1 MPSNLLFCSCKARC
15 ATKTC
20 PCKKNRMSCTP
31 ACHPLS
37 TCCNICSSPTTPETI
52 YLSGEMSP
60 ARKEDCWKVIGTTM
74 LNDNDKACIQSHLW
88 LNDKVIFAAEQ
99 LLKQQHS
106 HVHGLQDTIL
116 QCTATL
122 EVMASKQFIQI
133 LNHGNNHWI
142 TISTMGCT
150 LGTVNVYDSMNL
162 PLTKD
167 LETTVADLLHVQDQY
182 IILKYIKMQYQVG
195 TNDCGLFAIASACAI
210 CSGEN
215 PAELKFNQAHMRTYL
230 LMAFENAIM
239 TPFPSKQLRRHFPVA
254 IKEKKLSVYCSCRR
268 PYNGEQMME
277 CFSCKK
283 WFHCS
288 CMRISDTNI
297 SKLVWLCEN
306 CRHSDTAAV

>member
-15 ATKTC
+15 ATKAC
-20 PCKKNRMSCTP
+20 PCKKNRMSCTPACHPHQPVIHTSLSSTPACHPHQPVIHTSLSSTP

-52 YLSGEMSP
+52 DLSGEMAP

-74 LNDNDKACIQSHLW
+74 LNDNDKACIQSHQW
-88 LNDKVIFAAEQ
+88 LKDKVIFAAEQ

-182 IILKYIKMQYQVG
+182 IILKCIKMQYQVG

-210 CSGEN
+210 CNGEN
-215 PAELKFNQAHMRTYL
+215 PAELKFNQA
-230 LMAFENAIM
+230 LMKM
-239 TPFPSKQLRRHFPVA
+239 L
-254 IKEKKLSVYCSCRR
+254 
-268 PYNGEQMME
+268 
-277 CFSCKK
+277 
-283 WFHCS
+283 
-288 CMRISDTNI
+288 
-297 SKLVWLCEN
+297 
-306 CRHSDTAAV
+306 